1 MNENLLNKKKRKN
14 DNIIFTEKSQL
25 EIYRQSTLGKC
36 LEEALKEMISENLL
50 NPQQINKI
58 WKQFD
63 LSIQLAISKL
73 VKNHG
78 KIIGHLHT
86 YRYYDETW
94 NLLLSPA
101 SLQLNDISISLETI
115 KIIAIDSKLFS
126 SSSSSYKI

>member
-63 LSIQLAISKL
+63 L
-73 VKNHG
+73 V
-78 KIIGHLHT
+78 
-86 YRYYDETW
+86 Y
-94 NLLLSPA
+94 
-101 SLQLNDISISLETI
+101 
-115 KIIAIDSKLFS
+115 IDR
-126 SSSSSYKI
+126 